1 MEFLSNYGLFLAQA
15 VTIVV
20 AILVITGG
28 VMSMSMRHKEQTK
41 ERLEIKN
48 LNQKYANMANSM
60 RGAMLTKKELK
71 EIRKNEKNKLKEQ
84 GKKSKA
90 KAKAKDKKPVRNKH
104 IFVINFHGDIRGA
117 AVSSLREEITAIL
130 TVATPKDEVVL
141 RLESAGGVVHAYGLA
156 ASQLS
161 RLSSKKI
168 KLTIAVDKV
177 AASGG
182 YLMACVADKI
192 IAAPFAILGSIGVL
206 SQIPNFNRLLKK
218 HDIDFEQFTAG
229 EYKRTVTMFGEN
241 TEKAKRKHKQD
252 INEVHT
258 LFKNFVKSQRDIL
271 DVEKV
276 ATGEYWHGSQAL
288 ELKLVDELSTSD
300 DYLLE
305 SSKTSTLYELTYTTK
320 KPLAE
325 KLSSLTS
332 IFFNRPSL
340 ASLMEREEQAL
351 LIDGPK

>member
-20 AILVITGG
+20 AILVVAGS
-28 VMSMSMRHKEQTK
+28 VMSMSMRHKEQSK

-48 LNQKYANMANSM
+48 LNQKFANMANSM
-60 RGAMLTKKELK
+60 RAAMLSKKEFK
-71 EIRKNEKNKLKEQ
+71 EIRKQDKHKQKELTKKLKSKDKTK
-84 GKKSKA
+84 GKKPA
-90 KAKAKDKKPVRNKH
+90 KKKQ
-104 IFVINFHGDIRGA
+104 IFVINFHGDIRGS
-117 AVSSLREEITAIL
+117 AVSSLREEITAVL
-130 TVATPKDEVVL
+130 TIATPKDEVLL
-141 RLESAGGVVHAYGLA
+141 RLESGGGVVHAYGLA

-161 RLSSKKI
+161 RLREKKV
-168 KLTIAVDKV
+168 KLTVAVDKV

-241 TEKAKRKHKQD
+241 TDKAREKHMQD

-258 LFKNFVKSQRDIL
+258 LFKDFVKSQRDIV
-271 DVEKV
+271 DIDRV
-276 ATGEYWHGSQAL
+276 ATGEHWLGTQAL
-288 ELKLVDELSTSD
+288 TLKLIDELRTSD
-300 DYLLE
+300 DYLLA
-305 SSKTSTLYELTYTTK
+305 SSNTANIYELSYTAK
-320 KPLAE
+320 KPIVE
-325 KLSSLTS
+325 KLSNLASM
-332 IFFNRPSL
+332 FFNRSSL
-340 ASLMEREEQAL
+340 ASQLERDQQSVVNTNL
-351 LIDGPK
+351 